1 MAKQLKT
8 AGEIAEFIRQGLKEP
23 ELRVAVYSDPHGWH
37 ATVYADPRVAFELQT
52 KANKVSRELR
62 LLYELQS

>member
-37 ATVYADPRVAFELQT
+37 ATVYADPRVALELQM
-52 KANKVSRELR
+52 KVDQVSRELR
-62 LLYELQS
+62 SLYELQS